1 MRIEGDHTFNAPRET
16 VYTLLRD
23 PDALAQAMPGATTL
37 TRGLSDDRYEA
48 QVNVKV
54 GAINGTY
61 GGTVQVSD
69 QRFPEAQ
76 LRAAR
81 GGARRGRDLEGR
93 GHCGSGGGGRWH
105 RDPLRRRDPGGRE
118 NRPGRATPY
127 SVGRARMI
135 SQGLESL
142 EKQLAAQHTEVSK
155 RRTTRTGCESDLQAV
170 LPLARPAP

>member
-16 VYTLLRD
+16 VYTLLQD

-37 TRGLSDDRYEA
+37 TRLSDDRYEA

-69 QRFPEAQ
+69 QRFPEHFV
-76 LRAAR
+76 L
-81 GGARRGRDLEGR
+81 LVEGR
-93 GHCGSGGGGRWH
+93 GAAGFLKGEGTVDLEEVDGGTVIHYAGETQVGGKIAQVGQR
-105 RDPLRRRDPGGRE
+105 LIQ
-118 NRPGRATPY
+118 
-127 SVGRARMI
+127 SVARRMI

-142 EKQLAAQHTEVSK
+142 EKQLAAQHTEGVEEA
-155 RRTTRTGCESDLQAV
+155 GQDDADGM
-170 LPLARPAP
+170 